1 MESMP
6 FDCPPHFPMVYYF
19 SRVSRNGAQSG
30 DDQRLRLKIAR
41 HDIHHEVGKKLK
53 VRNAIYKKKRHRF
66 TTFINKNVY
75 TLNFWKILKLTFK
88 NKNKFS

>member
-30 DDQRLRLKIAR
+30 DDQRLLRLKIAR

-53 VRNAIYKKKRHRF
+53 VRNARY
-66 TTFINKNVY
+66 KNVF
-75 TLNFWKILKLTFK
+75 TLNF
-88 NKNKFS
+88 